1 MTEKTELPDE
11 IIKTVQGEVLKQD
24 EGVQILPI
32 NDCSKEEI
40 NQNSTRL
47 IQKAS
52 QAYSNE
58 RQILQVN
65 LRLFKIN
72 FEFLK

>member
-1 MTEKTELPDE
+1 MSEKTELPDE

-32 NDCSKEEI
+32 DDCSKEEI
-40 NQNSTRL
+40 NQNSARL
-47 IQKAS
+47 IQKAN

-58 RQILQVN
+58 KRVLQVKN
-65 LRLFKIN
+65 SN
-72 FEFLK
+72 FY